1 MRPGERIVEAMEALP
16 SDVVAGVAEGDARR
30 VDDDDYDYD
39 YAYDGSGA
47 PSSGSG
53 APGGS
58 THDDDDSFAFD
69 YPGAD
74 DRDDS
79 GDTSSSN
86 RVRSARRSVHAAVSN
101 ISKFS
106 APTLNFAIKEL
117 GERGGF
123 DRAHAL
129 YLWMLTQRGAGAEKY
144 RPNRHTLVSLFGAAS
159 DRRHARVVVKC
170 WRDATRFEPDE
181 MRTNEVA
188 SAAIAALGRCENWP
202 AAYQVWRDM
211 GDAGEPR
218 NLYAY
223 TAILVVLREA
233 KRWEEAS
240 DVFRA
245 MRDEPGI
252 SPDAKCAGIM
262 LAAHD
267 AARRWREAD
276 AIAKRL
282 VDVYDVALDE
292 HLSHQIISIAGRA
305 GNMAHAKA
313 AFDRMRGTRSLVVTT
328 YSYNCLLGGYARN
341 GDWDGAE
348 ATLDELVA
356 AHLRP
361 DTYTFAHLV
370 SAAERAGRYAEADD
384 VWQRALASKIKPH
397 TVMCGAYVHCLG
409 CQGRWMEAEA
419 LVAQMRDKWG
429 ARRNA
434 AVYNALLG
442 ALVRAEKIDKA
453 LRAFDQMQSEDGIIP
468 TEITFMLLVRAC
480 ADNGLGARAKELA
493 AVRDALA
500 ETGALENDFSKYDA
514 NRNAVEGPGGGARA
528 AGRGGGEESAGRLSA
543 GLPPSW

>member
-16 SDVVAGVAEGDARR
+16 SDVVAGVAEGDVRD
-30 VDDDDYDYD
+30 VDDVEDG
-39 YAYDGSGA
+39 YASDGGFV
-47 PSSGSG
+47 
-53 APGGS
+53 S
-58 THDDDDSFAFD
+58 TERGDAGLY

-74 DRDDS
+74 DRDA
-79 GDTSSSN
+79 GDASSSN
-86 RVRSARRSVHAAVSN
+86 RVRSARRSVHAAVSH

-129 YLWMLTQRGAGAEKY
+129 YLWMTAQRGAGAEKY

-218 NLYAY
+218 NMYAY

-233 KRWEEAS
+233 RRWEEAS

-252 SPDAKCAGIM
+252 APDAKCAGIM

-267 AARRWREAD
+267 ASRRWREAD

-282 VDVYDVALDE
+282 VDVYDVSLDE

-305 GNMAHAKA
+305 GNMAHARA
-313 AFDRMRGTRSLVVTT
+313 AFDRMRSTRALVVTT

-361 DTYTFAHLV
+361 DTYTYAHLV
-370 SAAERAGRYAEADD
+370 SAAERAGRYAEADE

-419 LVAQMRDKWG
+419 LVAQMREKWG

-442 ALVRAEKIDKA
+442 ALVRAEKLDKA

-480 ADNGLGARAKELA
+480 AENGLGARAKELA

-514 NRNAVEGPGGGARA
+514 NRNGPGNGPGGGA
-528 AGRGGGEESAGRLSA
+528 GSSERGEGEERAGRLSA
-543 GLPPSW
+543 GLPPRR